1 MNLMPKAFRAGIS
14 VLRAIPKFFQ
24 RCGMRARQMVR
35 NSSERHNYRRRGQL
49 AIFCCFL
56 LLGAIATQVSAYE
69 PPNNTPTNSKEAIEI
84 AAPSLGPIHQRE
96 FRGVWAASVA
106 NIDWPSRKNLS
117 VQQQKAELIGI
128 LNRMQE
134 LNLNALILQVRP
146 AGDAFYASQLEP
158 WSYWLT
164 GQQGQAPYP
173 FYDPLEF
180 AIQEAHR
187 RNIELHAWFN
197 PYRAR
202 NQDPHSLAANHMASK
217 YPQYAYQY
225 GNLLWMDPGAP
236 EVQNQTYN
244 VIMDV
249 ARRYDVDG
257 IHLDDYFYPY
267 PQGNRDFPDYNTYNA
282 YRRSGGTLSL
292 GDWRRNNVNQLVQR
306 LHSGIKAEKPYIKF
320 GISPF
325 GIYRPG
331 QPPGIVGLDQYDGIY
346 ADPKLWL
353 EKGWVDYIAPQLYW
367 RIDPPQ
373 QSYPVLLDWWTQ
385 QNPRSRH
392 IYTGNYLS
400 QLGKRGWSIAEFE
413 RQVAI
418 SRQEASRF
426 SLGNIFFSVKV
437 FQSNRL
443 GINDIFKTEVYPTPA
458 LVPPMPWIDNEPP
471 EPPTGVSARYGTIS
485 WNAPESDDVRYW
497 TLYKRNNNNVWEL
510 EQVLN
515 GTTTSARVYPG
526 NYALRA
532 VDRLANESVEKVITV
547 N

>member
-1 MNLMPKAFRAGIS
+1 MNLMPKAFRVGTR
-14 VLRAIPKFFQ
+14 VLRAIPKFFHS
-24 RCGMRARQMVR
+24 CGMRAGLVARDSTQ
-35 NSSERHNYRRRGQL
+35 RHSRGRRQL
-49 AIFCCFL
+49 AVFCCFL
-56 LLGAIATQVSAYE
+56 VLGLTATQVSAYE
-69 PPNNTPTNSKEAIEI
+69 PPTDTREAIEI
-84 AAPSLGPIHQRE
+84 AVPSLGPVHQRE

-106 NIDWPSRKNLS
+106 NIDWPSRKDLS
-117 VQQQKAELIGI
+117 VAQQKAELIGV
-128 LNRMQE
+128 LNQMQE

-146 AGDAFYASQLEP
+146 AGDALYASQLEP

-173 FYDPLEF
+173 YYDPLEF
-180 AIQEAHR
+180 AIQEAHK

-202 NQDPHSLAANHMASK
+202 NQDRYSLAANNMARK

-225 GNLLWMDPGAP
+225 GNLLWMDPGVP

-249 ARRYDVDG
+249 VRRYDVDG

-267 PQGNRDFPDYNTYNA
+267 PQGNLDFPDRRTYSA
-282 YRRSGGTLSL
+282 YQGSGGTLSL
-292 GDWRRNNVNQLVQR
+292 ADWRRNNVNELVQR
-306 LHSGIKAEKPYIKF
+306 LRLGIKAEKPYVKF

-331 QPPGIVGLDQYDGIY
+331 KAPGIVGLDQYNKLY

-373 QSYPVLLDWWTQ
+373 QSYPVLLQWWSQ
-385 QNPRSRH
+385 HNPLSRH
-392 IYTGNYLS
+392 IYAGNYLS
-400 QLGKRGWSIAEFE
+400 QLGRQGWSIAEFQ

-418 SRQEASRF
+418 SRQEASRS
-426 SLGNIFFSVKV
+426 SLGNIFFSMKV
-437 FQSNRL
+437 FQNNRL
-443 GINDIFKTEVYPTPA
+443 GINDAFKASVYPSPA
-458 LVPPMPWIDNEPP
+458 LVPPMPWIDSDPP
-471 EPPTGVSARYGTIS
+471 EAPTGVSASYDTIT
-485 WNAPESDDVRYW
+485 WNRPASDDVRYW
-497 TLYKRNNNNVWEL
+497 TLYKKNSNNVWEL
-510 EQVLN
+510 ERVLN
-515 GTTTSARVYPG
+515 STTTRTRVYPG
-526 NYALRA
+526 TYALRA
-532 VDRLANESVEKVITV
+532 ADRLANESVEEVIRV